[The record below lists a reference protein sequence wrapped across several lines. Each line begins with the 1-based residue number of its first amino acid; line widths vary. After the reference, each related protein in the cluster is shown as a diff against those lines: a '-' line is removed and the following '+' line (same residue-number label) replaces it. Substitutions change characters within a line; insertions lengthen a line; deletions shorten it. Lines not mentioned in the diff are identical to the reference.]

1 MSRTQR
7 IGRDVFASLLSHKQR
22 AFLMMLGVTVGVAVL
37 SAVIAIG
44 QGTSARVMELVQHHN
59 LDMIMVR
66 AGGDVQ
72 VFAPRAD
79 RGLST
84 LFPEDA
90 RAIEREIPNID
101 LVSVTQNKRNVNLV
115 YEDRSAVTR
124 LFGVDPSFSE
134 VRHRPLIVGEFISN
148 ADMSSMAR
156 IAILGDAVA
165 KTLFPQGDA
174 VGRTIRI
181 ENEPYVVKGVFAP
194 VGMAANN
201 EDNQDDRVV
210 IPYTTSARR
219 MLNRPFVEQIVMRV
233 IDTSR
238 IPETAEGVRALLRVR
253 HNIGQGKPDDFFV
266 REPDHVVDAAF
277 QTPRMLFSLMAAV
290 SIVALIGGGL
300 VIMNLMLIAVSQRSR
315 EIGLRRAIG
324 ARTGDIT
331 QQFLLESLFV
341 ALVGGAVG
349 VVLGLIV
356 AWGLDGAGLVVSR
369 ITWVPFVAAVAACTV
384 VGIAFGVQPA
394 RKAAHLDPAASLS
407 GRAA

>member
-1 MSRTQR
+1 
-7 IGRDVFASLLSHKQR
+7 
-22 AFLMMLGVTVGVAVL
+22 MMLGVAVGVAVL

-44 QGTSARVMELVQHHN
+44 QGTTARVMELVETHN

-233 IDTSR
+233 NDTSR

-349 VVLGLIV
+349 VALGLIV
-356 AWGLDGAGLVVSR
+356 AWGLDAAGLVVSR